1 MILLQQIRQI
11 FLMQKLQV
19 VMSSLVSSIENVEV
33 DKITVLPNNS
43 SSTASKSATLVEE
56 VKATTGVDIPAV
68 VKGYFSGT

>member
-1 MILLQQIRQI
+1 MRQI
-11 FLMQKLQV
+11 FLMQELQV

-56 VKATTGVDIPAV
+56 VKSCNGC
-68 VKGYFSGT
+68 